1 MNELVA
7 LDLPGGP
14 AFVDAARRAWDHG
27 DAVFPLDG
35 RLPPPGRAR
44 ALAAMAPA
52 RIVDATG
59 ERRREG
65 GRPVEPG
72 DALVMATSGTS
83 GEPKG
88 VVLTH
93 DAVAAS
99 AEATSRRLAV
109 DPERDH
115 WLACLPVAHV
125 GGMAVV
131 TRALHTGTRLTV
143 LPAFDVGLV
152 RAAAATLVS
161 LVPTALARIEPA
173 WFRTIV
179 LGGSRPP
186 ADPPANAVI
195 TYGMTETGSG
205 CVYDGVP
212 LDGVEVAVGAD
223 GEIRLRA
230 PLLLRAYRDGRDPR
244 DAQGWFPTGD
254 LGEWQGNRLVVHGRR
269 AELII
274 TGGENVWPEPV
285 EAALAGHAGVDD
297 VAVGPLPDPEWGE
310 RVVAYVVP
318 RATGDPPTLASL
330 RDLVKA
336 TLPSWCAPREVVYVE
351 AIPRSPLGKVRRPE
365 LAKQAPG
372 RAVQSKITPAPPST
386 T

>member
-14 AFVDAARRAWDHG
+14 SFVAALQRVWDRG
-27 DAVFPLDG
+27 DAVFPLDA
-35 RLPPPGRAR
+35 RLPPPARAR
-44 ALAAMAPA
+44 VLAAMAPA
-52 RIVDATG
+52 RLVDGAG
-59 ERRREG
+59 EHRLEG
-65 GRPVEPG
+65 GRPIEPG

-83 GEPKG
+83 GDPKG

-93 DAVAAS
+93 AAVAAS

-131 TRALHTGTRLTV
+131 TRALHSGTRLTV
-143 LPAFDVGLV
+143 LPGLDPAEV
-152 RAAAATLVS
+152 LAAGATLVS
-161 LVPTALARIEPA
+161 LVPTALARIDPA
-173 WFRTIV
+173 SFRAIV

-186 ADPPANAVI
+186 DDPPANVVV

-212 LDGVEVAVGAD
+212 LDGVEVDIAPD

-230 PLLLRAYRDGRDPR
+230 PLLLRCYRDGHDPR
-244 DAQGWFPTGD
+244 DAQGWFPTDD
-254 LGEWQGNRLVVHGRR
+254 LGEWRAGRLVVHGRR
-269 AELII
+269 GELII

-285 EAALAGHAGVDD
+285 EAVLATHPGVVD
-297 VAVGPLPDPEWGE
+297 VAVGAQPDPEWGE

-318 RATGDPPTLASL
+318 RDPSDPPALASL
-330 RDLVKA
+330 RDHAKA
-336 TLPSWCAPREVVYVE
+336 SLPAWCAPREVVYVTT
-351 AIPRSPLGKVRRPE
+351 IPRSPLGKVRRKE
-365 LAKQAPG
+365 L
-372 RAVQSKITPAPPST
+372 
-386 T
+386 

>member
-14 AFVDAARRAWDHG
+14 PFVAALQRVWDRG
-27 DAVFPLDG
+27 DAVFPLDS
-35 RLPPPGRAR
+35 RLPAPARAR
-44 ALAAMAPA
+44 VLAAMAPSS
-52 RIVDATG
+52 IVEGTG
-59 ERRREG
+59 ERRLEG
-65 GRPVEPG
+65 GRSVEPG

-83 GEPKG
+83 GDPKG

-93 DAVAAS
+93 SAVAAS

-109 DPERDH
+109 DPARDH

-143 LPAFDVGLV
+143 LPAFAPAEV
-152 RAAAATLVS
+152 RAAGASLVS
-161 LVPTALARIEPA
+161 LVPTALARIDPTR
-173 WFRTIV
+173 FRAIV

-186 ADPPANAVI
+186 PDPPANVVI

-212 LDGVEVAVGAD
+212 LDGVEVDVTAD

-230 PLLLRAYRDGRDPR
+230 PLLLRCYRDGSDPR
-244 DAQGWFPTGD
+244 DAEGWFSTGD
-254 LGEWQGNRLVVHGRR
+254 LGEFQGDRLVVHGRR

-274 TGGENVWPEPV
+274 TGGENVWPESV
-285 EAALAGHAGVDD
+285 EAVLATHAGVAD
-297 VAVGPLPDPEWGE
+297 VAVGPQPDPEWGE
-310 RVVAYVVP
+310 RVVAFVVP
-318 RATGDPPTLASL
+318 RDPSDPPSLASL
-330 RDLVKA
+330 RDHAKA
-336 TLPSWCAPREVVYVE
+336 TLPAWCAPRQVVYVE
-351 AIPRSPLGKVRRPE
+351 GIPRSPLGKVRRKE
-365 LAKQAPG
+365 L
-372 RAVQSKITPAPPST
+372 
-386 T
+386 

>member
-14 AFVDAARRAWDHG
+14 AFVEALLKVWDRG
-27 DAVFPLDG
+27 DAVFPLDA
-35 RLPPPGRAR
+35 RLPEAARAR
-44 ALAAMAPA
+44 ALVAMAPA
-52 RIVDATG
+52 RVVDRAG
-59 ERRREG
+59 EHRLEG
-65 GRPVEPG
+65 GRPVEAG

-83 GEPKG
+83 GESKG

-93 DAVAAS
+93 EAVAAS

-109 DPERDH
+109 DPHRDH
-115 WLACLPVAHV
+115 WLACLPLAHV

-131 TRALHTGTRLTV
+131 TRALLTGTRLTV
-143 LPAFDVGLV
+143 LPGFDAGEV
-152 RAAAATLVS
+152 RAARATLVS
-161 LVPTALARIEPA
+161 LVPTLLSRVDAAS
-173 WFRTIV
+173 FRTIV
-179 LGGSRPP
+179 LGGARPP

-212 LDGVEVAVGAD
+212 LDGVEVDVTAD

-230 PLLLRAYRDGRDPR
+230 PLLLRAYRDGRDAR
-244 DAQGWFPTGD
+244 DADGWFPTGD
-254 LGEWQGNRLVVHGRR
+254 LGAWDGTRLVVHGRR

-285 EAALAGHAGVDD
+285 EAVLATHPDVAD
-297 VAVGPLPDPEWGE
+297 VAVGSVLDAEWGE

-318 RATGDPPTLASL
+318 RDPTDPPMLAVL
-330 RDLVKA
+330 RDHAKA
-336 TLPSWCAPREVVYVE
+336 TLPPWCAPREVVYVE
-351 AIPRSPLGKVRRPE
+351 KIPRSPLGKVQRKR
-365 LAKQAPG
+365 L
-372 RAVQSKITPAPPST
+372 VTNPS
-386 T
+386 